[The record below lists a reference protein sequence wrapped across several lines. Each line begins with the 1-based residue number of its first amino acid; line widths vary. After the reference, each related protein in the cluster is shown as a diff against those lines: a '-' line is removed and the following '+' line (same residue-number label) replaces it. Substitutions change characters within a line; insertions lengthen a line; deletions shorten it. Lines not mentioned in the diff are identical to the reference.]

1 MTANAPSAA
10 REASAAGPVLPRAF
24 WWLWTAT
31 LVNRLGGFV
40 VVFLSLYVTLDRG
53 YSASFAGLVTTLYGV
68 GGAVGSVVGGLL
80 ADRLGRRTT
89 LLGAQSLSAVGT
101 GALAFTQGPGALAVT
116 ACLVG
121 LAGNASRPVVQAVV
135 ADMVTAKARVRA
147 FSLVYWAVNIGV
159 AVSAALAGV
168 LAQRGYTPLFLGEA
182 AVTAVCAL
190 TVFLAVPETRPD
202 PAQHADD
209 AAQDAEAAAVKLSRQ
224 RRFMAFV
231 AVTFLVGLLMQEV
244 STALPLTMT
253 REGLSAR
260 DYGLVISLNGLLVV
274 ALQLPASRVL
284 GRFGPAGPLALGTLL
299 LGGGLGMTAVAGSL
313 GTYALTVVVW
323 TAGEILLAPTA
334 MAAVADLVPGHAHG
348 RYQGM
353 YSFAWSSAACV
364 APVAS
369 GYALDTVGPA
379 SLWGVS
385 AALGALA
392 AAGYFLI
399 LRGRR
404 DDRRPTVGTTDEHDE
419 HDDR

>member
-1 MTANAPSAA
+1 MTADAQSAA
-10 REASAAGPVLPRAF
+10 REATAVGPVLPRAF

-53 YSASFAGLVTTLYGV
+53 GSASFAGLVTTLYGV

-80 ADRLGRRTT
+80 ADRLGRRAT
-89 LLGAQSLSAVGT
+89 LLGAQLLSAVGT
-101 GALAFTQGPGALAVT
+101 GALAFAQGRTALAVT

-135 ADMVTAKARVRA
+135 ADMAGAKARVRA
-147 FSLVYWAVNIGV
+147 FSLLYWAVNIGV

-182 AVTAVCAL
+182 AVTVVCAL
-190 TVFLAVPETRPD
+190 TVFLAVPETRPE
-202 PAQHADD
+202 PVRRGD
-209 AAQDAEAAAVKLSRQ
+209 AAAPDTKAAAELSNR
-224 RRFMAFV
+224 RRFVAFV

-253 REGLSAR
+253 RAGFSAR

-274 ALQLPASRVL
+274 ALQLPAGRIL
-284 GRFGPAGPLALGTLL
+284 ARFGPAGPLAVGTLL
-299 LGGGLGMTAVAGSL
+299 LGAGLGTTAVAASL
-313 GTYALTVVVW
+313 GAYALSVVVW
-323 TAGEILLAPTA
+323 TVGEILLAPTA

-353 YSFAWSSAACV
+353 YSFAWSAAACV
-364 APVAS
+364 APGAS
-369 GYALDTVGPA
+369 GYALDGVGPTA
-379 SLWGVS
+379 LWVAS

-392 AAGYFLI
+392 AVGYFLV

-404 DDRRPTVGTTDEHDE
+404 DD
-419 HDDR
+419 

>member
-1 MTANAPSAA
+1 MTTDAQSAA
-10 REASAAGPVLPRAF
+10 REATAVGPVLPRAF

-53 YSASFAGLVTTLYGV
+53 GSASFAGLVTTLYGV

-80 ADRLGRRTT
+80 ADRLGRRAT
-89 LLGAQSLSAVGT
+89 LLGAQLLSAVGT
-101 GALAFTQGPGALAVT
+101 GALAFAQGRTALAVT

-135 ADMVTAKARVRA
+135 ADMAGAKARVRA
-147 FSLVYWAVNIGV
+147 FSLLYWAVNIGV

-182 AVTAVCAL
+182 AVTVVCAL
-190 TVFLAVPETRPD
+190 TVFLAVPETRPE
-202 PAQHADD
+202 PVRRGD
-209 AAQDAEAAAVKLSRQ
+209 AAAPDTKAAAELSNR
-224 RRFMAFV
+224 RRFVAFV

-253 REGLSAR
+253 RAGFSAR

-274 ALQLPASRVL
+274 ALQLPAGRIL
-284 GRFGPAGPLALGTLL
+284 ARFGPAGPLAVGTLL
-299 LGGGLGMTAVAGSL
+299 LGAGLGTTAVAASL
-313 GTYALTVVVW
+313 GAYALSVVVW
-323 TAGEILLAPTA
+323 TVGEILLAPTA

-353 YSFAWSSAACV
+353 YSFAWSAAACV
-364 APVAS
+364 APGAS
-369 GYALDTVGPA
+369 GYALDGVGPTA
-379 SLWGVS
+379 LWVAS

-392 AAGYFLI
+392 AVGYFLV

-404 DDRRPTVGTTDEHDE
+404 DD
-419 HDDR
+419 

>member
-1 MTANAPSAA
+1 MTADAQSAA
-10 REASAAGPVLPRAF
+10 RGTTAAGPVLPRAF

-68 GGAVGSVVGGLL
+68 GGAVGAVVGGLL
-80 ADRLGRRTT
+80 ADRLGRRAT
-89 LLGAQSLSAVGT
+89 LLGAQLLCAVGT
-101 GALAFTQGPGALAVT
+101 GALAFTQGRAALAAT

-121 LAGNASRPVVQAVV
+121 LAGNASRPVVQAMV

-168 LAQRGYTPLFLGEA
+168 LAQHGYTLLFLGEA
-182 AVTAVCAL
+182 AVTVVCAL
-190 TVFLAVPETRPD
+190 TVYHAVPETRPD
-202 PAQHADD
+202 PARQGNDADPGAD
-209 AAQDAEAAAVKLSRQ
+209 AGADADAGKLSRR
-224 RRFMAFV
+224 RRFTAFV
-231 AVTFLVGLLMQEV
+231 AVTFLVALLMQEV

-274 ALQLPASRVL
+274 ALQLPVSRIL
-284 GRFGPAGPLALGTLL
+284 ARFGPAGPLALGTLL
-299 LGGGLGMTAVAGSL
+299 LGGGLGMTAMAGSL
-313 GTYALTVVVW
+313 TAYALTVVVW
-323 TAGEILLAPTA
+323 TVGEILLAPTA
-334 MAAVADLVPGHAHG
+334 MAAVADLVPGHANG

-364 APVAS
+364 APAAS
-369 GYALDTVGPA
+369 GYALDTVGPTP
-379 SLWGVS
+379 LWAGS
-385 AALGALA
+385 AMLGALA

-399 LRGRR
+399 LRGR
-404 DDRRPTVGTTDEHDE
+404 PTGSTTDE
-419 HDDR
+419 

>member
-1 MTANAPSAA
+1 MTADAQSAA
-10 REASAAGPVLPRAF
+10 REATAVGPVLPRAF

-53 YSASFAGLVTTLYGV
+53 GSASFAGLVTTLYGV

-80 ADRLGRRTT
+80 ADRLGRRAT
-89 LLGAQSLSAVGT
+89 LLGAQLLSAVGT
-101 GALAFTQGPGALAVT
+101 GALAFAQGRTALAVT

-135 ADMVTAKARVRA
+135 ADMAGAKARVRA
-147 FSLVYWAVNIGV
+147 FSLLYWAVNIGV

-182 AVTAVCAL
+182 AVTVVCAL
-190 TVFLAVPETRPD
+190 TVFLAVPETRPE
-202 PAQHADD
+202 PVRRGD
-209 AAQDAEAAAVKLSRQ
+209 AAAPDTKAAAELSNR
-224 RRFMAFV
+224 RRFVAFV

-253 REGLSAR
+253 RAGFSAR

-274 ALQLPASRVL
+274 ALQLPAGRIL
-284 GRFGPAGPLALGTLL
+284 ARFGPAGPLAVGTLL
-299 LGGGLGMTAVAGSL
+299 LGAGLGTTAVAASL
-313 GTYALTVVVW
+313 GAYALSVVVW
-323 TAGEILLAPTA
+323 TVGEILLAPTA

-353 YSFAWSSAACV
+353 YSFAWSAAACV

-369 GYALDTVGPA
+369 GYALDGVGPTA
-379 SLWGVS
+379 LWVAS

-392 AAGYFLI
+392 AVGYFLV

-404 DDRRPTVGTTDEHDE
+404 DD
-419 HDDR
+419 